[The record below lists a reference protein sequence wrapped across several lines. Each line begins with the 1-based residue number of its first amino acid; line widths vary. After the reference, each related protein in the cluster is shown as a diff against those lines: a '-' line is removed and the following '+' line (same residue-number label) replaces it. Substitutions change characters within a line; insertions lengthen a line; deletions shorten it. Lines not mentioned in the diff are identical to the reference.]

1 MATCP
6 TCGTETDKAVCEV
19 DGTTLDV
26 LAALVEIE
34 VDPRMP
40 PGVIA
45 LVSPADAVVVEL
57 AAPAPKKRKGKS

>member
-1 MATCP
+1 MTTCP

-26 LAALVEIE
+26 LAALVAIE

-40 PGVIA
+40 ADTIA
-45 LVSPADAVVVEL
+45 LVSPTDAVVIEL
-57 AAPAPKKRKGKS
+57 SAPAPKKRKGKS